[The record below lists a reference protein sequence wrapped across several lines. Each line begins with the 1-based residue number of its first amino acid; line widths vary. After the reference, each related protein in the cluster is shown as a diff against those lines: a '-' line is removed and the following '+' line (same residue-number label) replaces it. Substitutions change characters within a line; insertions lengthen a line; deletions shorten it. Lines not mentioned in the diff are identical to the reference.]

1 MKYKAVI
8 WDFGGVITDSP
19 FDAFNTLENSLN
31 LPLNTIRKINSTNPD
46 KNAWALLERGK
57 INIETFIDAFRIE
70 ANSFGASSLDPL
82 DVLKCLNGKIRPD
95 MELAV
100 KKISNKMKSAC
111 ITNNIEGLD
120 NWISDYK
127 KLKIEKLMSNFDF
140 VLESKKIG
148 IRKPDKEIYQFAI
161 DKLNVKANQTIFL
174 DDLGI
179 NLKPAK
185 NMGIKTIKV
194 IDSKN
199 AINELEKL
207 VGFCL
212 KY

>member
-120 NWISDYK
+120 DWISDYK
-127 KLKIEKLMSNFDF
+127 KLKIDKLMSNFDF

>member
-1 MKYKAVI
+1 VKYKAVI

-127 KLKIEKLMSNFDF
+127 K
-140 VLESKKIG
+140 
-148 IRKPDKEIYQFAI
+148 
-161 DKLNVKANQTIFL
+161 
-174 DDLGI
+174 
-179 NLKPAK
+179 
-185 NMGIKTIKV
+185 
-194 IDSKN
+194 
-199 AINELEKL
+199 
-207 VGFCL
+207 
-212 KY
+212 